1 MSMNAQLLKRL
12 FRAINEGQPALK
24 RVAHEIV
31 TEQKRLGHVRLA
43 SQLETVMREGSTK
56 LAEPEVVREL
66 RPLSGRQELLV
77 TLTRPEQLQHHM
89 ILASA
94 VEERFARIEREYA
107 ARSRLAEHG
116 LVPRRRV
123 LLYGPPGCGKTFGAS
138 RLAWSA
144 GLPLMQVRF
153 DSLVSSFFGET
164 ASNLRKVF
172 DHAQRTPS
180 VLLLDECDYI
190 AKSRTA
196 RQDVGEVA
204 RIVNTLL
211 QLLDE
216 FRGPGLLVA
225 TTNIDRELD
234 PALFRRFD
242 DAFLVPLPGPA
253 EIERLISDALSGMAV
268 VERSWLPSAV
278 KGLAGSSS
286 ADVVRVAR
294 DAAKLAVLEG
304 ARTVEAAHVRGALTI
319 QRSRET
325 PA

>member
-1 MSMNAQLLKRL
+1 MNGQLLKRL

-24 RVAHEIV
+24 RVAGEIV
-31 TEQKRLGHVRLA
+31 DEQKRLGHARLA
-43 SQLETVMREGSTK
+43 SQLESVMRDSTAK
-56 LAEPEVVREL
+56 VNESDAVREL

-77 TLTRPEQLQHHM
+77 TLTRPELLQHHM
-89 ILASA
+89 ILAPD

-116 LVPRRRV
+116 LVPRRRI

-153 DSLVSSFFGET
+153 DSLISSFFGET

-172 DHAQRTPS
+172 EHAQRTPS

-190 AKSRTA
+190 AKSRAA
-196 RQDVGEVA
+196 RQDIGEVA

-242 DAFLVPLPGPA
+242 DAFLVRLPGPA
-253 EIERLISDALSGMAV
+253 EIERLIADALSGMAV
-268 VERSWLPSAV
+268 VERKWIPEAV
-278 KGLAGSSS
+278 KGLLGSSS

-304 ARTVEAAHVRGALTI
+304 ARTVGASHIAGALAI
-319 QRSRET
+319 QKSRET